1 MEEFVTRQKELLALE
16 RGAELEEAAQLL
28 EGVAL
33 RDLCQRGL
41 ALHRLSVAGTRT
53 GLYGRTLV
61 TFTSSAEFPAHTITS
76 GDIVGVRDKECG
88 CSLSLFSLRCR
99 GSRIKIGIL
108 GSMFPILIL
117 PGFVK
122 HKYKMK
128 RGNSVADW
136 QCSAAYPGSHI
147 LF

>member
-16 RGAELEEAAQLL
+16 REAELEEAAQLL
-28 EGVAL
+28 EGVPL

-88 CSLSLFSLRCR
+88 CSLSFFFSAL
-99 GSRIKIGIL
+99 SRIQNPDKDFRINAPNL
-108 GSMFPILIL
+108 DS
-117 PGFVK
+117 
-122 HKYKMK
+122 
-128 RGNSVADW
+128 S
-136 QCSAAYPGSHI
+136 
-147 LF
+147 